1 LLHVAGGSAALFFGP
16 FQLWSGLRQRH
27 LSIHRW
33 TGRLYL
39 GGVFVGGAAAFFLSF
54 YTQPRDFGVA
64 LFVQATAWWLSVG
77 MGFLAIKRYR
87 IEVHK
92 AWMIRGYVVTSR
104 LSPFACGLTCPCCR
118 IWVRPVCLRLPGSLG
133 FCHCSLQRHSCDGGI
148 PPAQSSPPPLPRRSW
163 GSSVSELEARRP
175 RGRLI
180 GSSHSLPA
188 KSWPVR
194 IASSAFWGVAEW
206 GGVPSGRSPRG
217 PSGRIEIRIDVG
229 TALYGLRAT
238 TTRAMRVAPRPPHSL
253 VAPCSS

>member
-1 LLHVAGGSAALFFGP
+1 VGNIEVTSSPVKVAGRGLARQTLIVVSLAFLACAALYFYLQDVLHFALDYTEPNFGRLWPNRLWLLLHVAGGSVALFFGP

-92 AWMIRGYVVTSR
+92 AWMIRGYVVTFAFVTFRLWIDLPLLSHLGSAR
-104 LSPFACGLTCPCCR
+104 LSTVAWLS
-118 IWVRPVCLRLPGSLG
+118 WLLPL
-133 FCHCSLQRHSCDGGI
+133 L
-148 PPAQSSPPPLPRRSW
+148 
-163 GSSVSELEARRP
+163 
-175 RGRLI
+175 
-180 GSSHSLPA
+180 
-188 KSWPVR
+188 
-194 IASSAFWGVAEW
+194 VAEALLRRKRALLPPQHRERI
-206 GGVPSGRSPRG
+206 PSRRADGSGQGRQ
-217 PSGRIEIRIDVG
+217 
-229 TALYGLRAT
+229 
-238 TTRAMRVAPRPPHSL
+238 
-253 VAPCSS
+253 